1 MSQSKFVSY
10 IKQLYKD
17 KREFTI
23 LEITYLV
30 IAVIAFLVAAI
41 IALLNQSLGVA
52 LLIIPFIAFLAFS
65 ANMIVWALVKM
76 LLDESNREDTKT
88 KETIKS
94 DKHNEKN
101 KTSKK

>member
-17 KREFTI
+17 KRELTI

-65 ANMIVWALVKM
+65 VNMIVWALVKM

>member
-1 MSQSKFVSY
+1 MTQSKFVSY

-17 KREFTI
+17 KRELTI

-65 ANMIVWALVKM
+65 VNMIVWALVKM